1 MQDTVIV
8 GAVVAGEAA
17 AVRKALVK
25 LIKQVNT
32 NTFDI
37 AQLLHTAK
45 AKHLYT
51 EPTFAEYAA
60 TFDIK
65 VRKAQYLERIVD
77 VMEASNITREEYE
90 PIGVTKLRVITRL
103 SPTNEDGSPKLFT
116 NPATKDTHPM
126 ADYIV
131 GLVEMAPNEST
142 DELEKRVHVLMG
154 ETGENDMTWLNIRLP
169 RLVMENTIAPALE
182 KAAINIGTVHTDSE
196 GMAEEV
202 SDWRKLEVV
211 CVEYVN
217 DKNSDPEVS

>member
-1 MQDTVIV
+1 VQDTVIV
-8 GAVVAGEAA
+8 GEVVAGEAA
-17 AVRKALVK
+17 AVRKALAK

-37 AQLLHTAK
+37 AELLHKAK

-65 VRKAQYLERIVD
+65 VRKAQYLERIAD
-77 VMEASNITREEYE
+77 VMEQSNIPREEYE

-103 SPTNEDGSPKLFT
+103 NPAATYT
-116 NPATKDTHPM
+116 NPVTKDTAPM

-131 GLVEMAPNEST
+131 GLVELATQHPDKT
-142 DELEKRVHVLMG
+142 ADDLEQSVRILMG
-154 ETGENDMTWLNIRLP
+154 ETGDNDMTWLNIRLP
-169 RLVMENTIAPALE
+169 RIVMENTIAPALE
-182 KAAINIGTVHTDSE
+182 KAAINIGTVSTDAE
-196 GMAEEV
+196 GVAEEI

-217 DKNSDPEVS
+217 DAGTNPEVS